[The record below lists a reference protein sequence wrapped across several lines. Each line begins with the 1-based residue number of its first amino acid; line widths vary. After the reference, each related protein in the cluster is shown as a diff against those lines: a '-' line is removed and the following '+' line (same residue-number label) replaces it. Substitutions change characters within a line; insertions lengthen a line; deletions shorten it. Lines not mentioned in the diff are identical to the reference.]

1 MINVAILGA
10 TGTVGQRF
18 VQLLLNHP
26 WFKVAAV
33 AASERSEGLRY
44 QEAIKWKLSD
54 SIPEDIAELEV
65 MPTKPKSLD
74 NVEIIFSAL
83 PSNEAGEIEE
93 AFAKTGHWVFS
104 NSSSHR
110 MDQDVPILNPEVN
123 GAHVTLIDV
132 QRKRRK
138 WDGAIITNPNCTA
151 AIFTLS
157 LKPIFDEFG
166 IKRVIVSTMQALS
179 GAGYPGESSLDI
191 VDNVLPFIEKEEEK
205 VQQETLKIMGTS
217 LKEADFKVSASCHR
231 VPTIDG
237 HLEAVFLETEKKATS
252 EDIVNAMRGF
262 SGEPQKLRL
271 PSAPSEPIIIRKENN
286 RPQPRLDRMA
296 GGGMSVVVGRIRNDP
311 ALNGIKY
318 LILGHNTIRGAAGC
332 SILNAEY
339 LKAKEYF

>member
-1 MINVAILGA
+1 MINAAILGA

-33 AASERSEGLRY
+33 AASKRSEGLRY
-44 QEAIKWKLSD
+44 REAIKWKLFD
-54 SIPEDIAELEV
+54 SMPEDIAELEV

-104 NSSSHR
+104 NASSHR

-123 GAHVTLIDV
+123 GAHVTLIDG

-157 LKPIFDEFG
+157 LKPISDEFG

-179 GAGYPGESSLDI
+179 GAGYPGESSLDT

-237 HLEAVFLETEKKATS
+237 HLEAVFLETKKKATS
-252 EDIVNAMRGF
+252 EDIVNVMRGF

-271 PSAPSEPIIIRKENN
+271 PSAPSKPIIIRKENN

-296 GGGMSVVVGRIRNDP
+296 GGGMSVVVGRVRNDP

-339 LKAKEYF
+339 LKAKKYF